1 MGVICA
7 NQVPDHSTLAR
18 FRRDHEDAL
27 ADLFTEV
34 LALCG
39 KAGLL
44 NVGVIAVDGTTL
56 HANASD
62 HSNLTYE
69 QIAWELLEQVPGRV
83 FVGEEPVSGLRT
95 PS

>member
-27 ADLFTEV
+27 ADLFTKV

-69 QIAWELLEQVPGRV
+69 QIAWELFEQVPGRV

-95 PS
+95 PP